1 MNPGMKRFAL
11 LENLYLVGSPPT
23 RSIDVEIIAAAG
35 SVRLAKI
42 GRPRQLGNLFRA
54 QGADEQLQLT
64 RDYFD
69 ALAAGALPE
78 MPAAAA

>member
-1 MNPGMKRFAL
+1 MCAHSADMNPGMKRFAL

-54 QGADEQLQLT
+54 QGADDRRMGVGSRPFNPVT
-64 RDYFD
+64 IK
-69 ALAAGALPE
+69 
-78 MPAAAA
+78 